1 MFGSLGFGELLL
13 ILIVALIVFGPHR
26 LPEIAR
32 RAGDLMSRARDATR
46 DFTDAIDAEYEGE
59 SKPLRDL
66 RGEYEATRQ
75 QLSDTASRLTDMTAF
90 EPVEGD
96 GPRGDADDDGEG
108 RERPESA
115 P

>member
-75 QLSDTASRLTDMTAF
+75 QLSDTASKLTDMTTF

-96 GPRGDADDDGEG
+96 QPRSDTDDEG

-115 P
+115 S